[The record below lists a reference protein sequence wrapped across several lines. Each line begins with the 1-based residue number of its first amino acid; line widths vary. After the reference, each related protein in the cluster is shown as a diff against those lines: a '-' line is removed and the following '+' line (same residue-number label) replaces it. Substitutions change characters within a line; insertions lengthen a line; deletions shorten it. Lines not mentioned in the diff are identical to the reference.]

1 MDISQ
6 SPIYIIVM
14 RNISPYDRSTHERIY
29 DIKGSEFNRS
39 TVEEQKISN
48 PEKLRHI
55 TLKDLDFKKLEGKV
69 WVEEKSGERMK
80 ILLKKDAQFLSRM
93 GVMDYSC
100 LIVKRKFDSQKDHGK
115 KLEKNE
121 IQSSKDST
129 EYFNIGI
136 IDYL

>member
-1 MDISQ
+1 
-6 SPIYIIVM
+6 M
-14 RNISPYDRSTHERIY
+14 RNVSPYDRSTHERIY

-39 TVEEQKISN
+39 TMKEKKIKN
-48 PEKLRHI
+48 EEKLRHL

-69 WVEEKSGERMK
+69 WIGEKSSEK
-80 ILLKKDAQFLSRM
+80 IKRLLKKDAEFLSRM

-100 LIVKRKFDSQKDHGK
+100 LIIKRKFDSEKDHGR
-115 KLEKNE
+115 KLKFNE
-121 IQSSKDST
+121 SQSTRDPT